1 MSVDGESRFVTN
13 PENAVAADPNATSK
27 IILPTG
33 PERNPVAATELLRAE
48 ARDVQANE
56 LTMERSGAETITAER
71 LVMTNSGART
81 VEARSAQIDNSGI
94 LAVKSEKAVFQNAT
108 VVAVATSEAR
118 VVRGNVFLLKADE
131 VTVEGDARI
140 GILAGPGCNGVK
152 PMLDVKG
159 ALALGAGIG
168 MALAI
173 LNALARG
180 IFKRR

>member
-1 MSVDGESRFVTN
+1 MSN
-13 PENAVAADPNATSK
+13 PEDAAASGAAVTSE

-33 PERNPVAATELLRAE
+33 TEQKPVAATELLRAE

-56 LTMERSGAETITAER
+56 LTMERSGAETIIAER

-81 VEARSAQIDNSGI
+81 VAARSAQIDNSGI
-94 LAVKSEKAVFQNAT
+94 LAVKSEKAVFQNTT
-108 VVAVATSEAR
+108 VLAAITNEAR

-140 GILAGPGCNGVK
+140 GVLAGPGCNGVK
-152 PMLDVKG
+152 PVFDLKG
-159 ALALGAGIG
+159 ALALGAAAG
-168 MALAI
+168 LTLSI
-173 LNALARG
+173 LNAVARS